1 MAITRGI
8 LVGRFQPF
16 HLGHLSAVRHAS
28 REVDELILVVGSS
41 QRSHEFRN
49 PFTAGERIEMIRD
62 TLIAEQEIDEHRI
75 MLIPV
80 PDIDIHHLW
89 TYQID
94 LLVPR
99 YDRVYTN
106 DPFTKYL
113 FTERGVNV
121 IQPRLRKRRDLSATQ
136 VRRRMVMDK
145 DWQILVS
152 HTTAEF
158 IVMINGVGRV
168 KSLYQQNSLNSQIN
182 RHQHLY

>member
-1 MAITRGI
+1 MAVARGI

-16 HLGHLSAVRHAS
+16 HLGHLSAVRDSS
-28 REVDELILVVGSS
+28 REVDELIIVVGSS

-49 PFTAGERIEMIRD
+49 PFTAGERIEMIRE

-75 MLIPV
+75 MVIPV
-80 PDIDIHHLW
+80 PDTDIHYLW
-89 TYQID
+89 TYQLD

-113 FTERGVNV
+113 FAERGIKVV
-121 IQPRLRKRRDLSATQ
+121 QPRLHKRRDLSATQ
-136 VRRRMVMDK
+136 IRRRMVMDR
-145 DWQILVS
+145 DWQSLVS

-158 IVMINGVGRV
+158 IATINGVKRI
-168 KSLYQQNSLNSQIN
+168 KSLFQQCELNSQIYK
-182 RHQHLY
+182 HQHKY

>member
-1 MAITRGI
+1 MAVARGI

-16 HLGHLSAVRHAS
+16 HLGHLSAVRDSS
-28 REVDELILVVGSS
+28 REVDELIIVVGSS

-49 PFTAGERIEMIRD
+49 PFTAGERIEMIRE

-75 MLIPV
+75 MVIPV
-80 PDIDIHHLW
+80 PDTDIHYLW
-89 TYQID
+89 TYQVD

-113 FTERGVNV
+113 FTERGVKV
-121 IQPRLRKRRDLSATQ
+121 VQPRLHKRRDLSATQ
-136 VRRRMVMDK
+136 IRRRMVMDR
-145 DWQILVS
+145 DWQSLVS

-158 IVMINGVGRV
+158 IATINGVKRI
-168 KSLYQQNSLNSQIN
+168 KSLFQQCDSNSQIYK
-182 RHQHLY
+182 HQHKY

>member
-1 MAITRGI
+1 MAVVRGI

-16 HLGHLSAVRHAS
+16 HLGHLMAVRDAS
-28 REVDELILVVGSS
+28 IEVDELVIVIGSS

-49 PFTAGERIEMIRD
+49 PFTAGERIEMIRE
-62 TLIAEQEIDEHRI
+62 TLIAEQKIDDPRI

-80 PDIDIHHLW
+80 PDTNIHYLW

-106 DPFTKYL
+106 DLFTRYL

-121 IQPRLRKRRDLSATQ
+121 VQPRLHKRRDLSATQ
-136 VRRRMVMDK
+136 VRRRMVMNR
-145 DWQILVS
+145 DWQSLVP
-152 HTTAEF
+152 HRTAEF
-158 IVMINGVGRV
+158 IAKINGVKRI
-168 KSLYQQNSLNSQIN
+168 KSLFQKHELNSQIYK
-182 RHQHLY
+182 HQHEY